1 MALPIQRSMDLK
13 SFGAK
18 LKDAR
23 ERAGLTQAELVVR
36 LGRKTVAS
44 ISEYEQGK
52 RRMAAV
58 DLPDVARVLGVPITY
73 FFEDVL
79 AETDLELAVLEW
91 FRTLRDERAKRQTF
105 GLMKHVAEYV
115 TQQEHA

>member
-1 MALPIQRSMDLK
+1 MALPVQRSMDLK

-23 ERAGLTQAELVVR
+23 ERAGLTQAELVVL

-79 AETDLELAVLEW
+79 LETDLELAVLEW
-91 FRTLRDERAKRQTF
+91 FRTLR
-105 GLMKHVAEYV
+105 
-115 TQQEHA
+115 